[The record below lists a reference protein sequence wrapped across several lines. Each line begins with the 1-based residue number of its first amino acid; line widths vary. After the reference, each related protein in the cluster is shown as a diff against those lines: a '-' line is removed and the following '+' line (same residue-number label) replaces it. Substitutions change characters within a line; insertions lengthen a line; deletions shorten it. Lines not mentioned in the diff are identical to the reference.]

1 MVTRK
6 PDGPGA
12 ATPAALEPIQP
23 SLLDLLKVMVEK
35 SASDL
40 HITTGS
46 PPVLRVDDQLI
57 PLRRC
62 AVLTPADTQKLCYS
76 ILTEEQRRQFE
87 TTFELDLSFGVK
99 NLARFR
105 ANIFMQRG
113 AVAGAFRAIPFKI
126 LSVEELGLPAVVNEF
141 ATRARGLVLITGPTG
156 SGKTTT
162 LAAII
167 DKINAESRQHI
178 LTIED
183 PIEYMHANKNC
194 VVNQREVGADTS
206 SFRDALRYALRQD
219 PDVVLIGELRDQE
232 AIEAALTIAETGHL
246 VFGTLHTNSAWQA
259 VTRVIDLFPAHQ
271 QQQVRV
277 QLSFVLQGVITQLL
291 LPRASG
297 AGRVPAVEVLVPT
310 PAIRSLIRE
319 DKVHQI
325 YSHMQMGQSATA
337 MQTMNQA
344 LAALVA
350 RRQITAEE
358 ALGRSPDASEL
369 QQILESAGRPGPAGA
384 TASRV

>member
-1 MVTRK
+1 M
-6 PDGPGA
+6 A
-12 ATPAALEPIQP
+12 AGTDPKGRTVGSNAEPIQP
-23 SLLDLLKVMVEK
+23 TLLDLLKVMVEK
-35 SASDL
+35 GASDL

-46 PPVLRVDDQLI
+46 PPVLRVDDQLV

-62 AVLTPADTQKLCYS
+62 AVLTPTDTQRLCYS

-87 TTFELDLSFGVK
+87 STCELDLSFGVK

-105 ANIFMQRG
+105 ANVFMQRG
-113 AVAGAFRAIPFKI
+113 AVAAAFRAIPFKI
-126 LSVEELGLPAVVNEF
+126 LSVEELGLPPVVGDFAV
-141 ATRARGLVLITGPTG
+141 RSRGLVLITGPTG

-167 DKINAESRQHI
+167 DKINAETRQHI

-194 VVNQREVGADTS
+194 VVNQREIGIDTS
-206 SFRDALRYALRQD
+206 TFKDALRYALRQD

-232 AIEAALTIAETGHL
+232 TVEAALTIAETGHM

-259 VTRVIDLFPAHQ
+259 VTRIIDMFPAHQ

-291 LPRASG
+291 LPRATG
-297 AGRVPAVEVLVPT
+297 VGRVAAVEALLPT
-310 PAIRSLIRE
+310 PAIRSIIRE
-319 DKVHQI
+319 DKIHQV
-325 YSHMQMGQSATA
+325 YSHMQMGQSTTG

-344 LAALVA
+344 LAALVL

-358 ALGRSPDASEL
+358 ALGRSSDVVEL
-369 QQILESAGRPGPAGA
+369 QTLLDNAPPRPA
-384 TASRV
+384 TASRNV

>member
-1 MVTRK
+1 VVAVVTRK
-6 PDGPGA
+6 PETTGVGPGGV
-12 ATPAALEPIQP
+12 ALEPIQP

-35 SASDL
+35 NASDL
-40 HITTGS
+40 HVTTGS

-76 ILTEEQRRQFE
+76 ILTEDQRRQFE
-87 TTFELDLSFGVK
+87 ASCELDLSFGVK

-126 LSVEELGLPAVVNEF
+126 LSTEELGLPPVVSDF

-162 LAAII
+162 LASLI
-167 DKINAESRQHI
+167 DKINTETRQHI
-178 LTIED
+178 LTVED

-194 VVNQREVGADTS
+194 VVNQREVGSDTTT
-206 SFRDALRYALRQD
+206 FRDALRNALRQD

-232 AIEAALTIAETGHL
+232 TVEAALTIAETGHM

-259 VTRVIDLFPAHQ
+259 ITRVIDLFPHHQ
-271 QQQVRV
+271 QAQVRV

-291 LPRASG
+291 LPRAG
-297 AGRVPAVEVLVPT
+297 AAGRVPAVEVLIPT

-325 YSHMQMGQSATA
+325 YSHMQMGQTATG

-344 LAALVA
+344 LANLVV
-350 RRQITAEE
+350 RRQITPEE
-358 ALGRSPDASEL
+358 ALGRSPDTAEL
-369 QQILESAGRPGPAGA
+369 QQILDGAQRPPGA
-384 TASRV
+384 RG

>member
-1 MVTRK
+1 MSS
-6 PDGPGA
+6 A
-12 ATPAALEPIQP
+12 NIEPIQP
-23 SLLDLLKVMVEK
+23 TLLDLLKVMTEK
-35 SASDL
+35 GASDL

-46 PPVLRVDDQLI
+46 PPVLRVDDSLV

-62 AVLTPADTQKLCYS
+62 AVLTPADTQRLCYS

-87 TTFELDLSFGVK
+87 STCELDLSFGVK

-113 AVAGAFRAIPFKI
+113 AVAAAFRGIPFKI
-126 LSVEELGLPAVVNEF
+126 LSMEELGLPSVVTDF
-141 ATRARGLVLITGPTG
+141 ATRQRGLILITGPTG

-167 DKINAESRQHI
+167 DKINNETRQHI

-183 PIEYMHANKNC
+183 PIEYMHANKSC
-194 VVNQREVGADTS
+194 VVNQREVGIDTS
-206 SFRDALRYALRQD
+206 NFKDALRYALRQD

-232 AIEAALTIAETGHL
+232 TVEAALTIAETGHL
-246 VFGTLHTNSAWQA
+246 VYGTLHTNSSWQA
-259 VTRVIDLFPAHQ
+259 ITRIIDMFPTHQ
-271 QQQVRV
+271 QQQIRV

-297 AGRVPAVEVLVPT
+297 AGRIPAVEVLLPT
-310 PAIRSLIRE
+310 PAIRSIIRE
-319 DKVHQI
+319 DKIHQI
-325 YSHMQMGQSATA
+325 YSHMQVGQTNTG

-344 LAALVA
+344 LAALVV
-350 RRQITAEE
+350 RRQITLEE
-358 ALGRSPDASEL
+358 ALGRSADPGEL
-369 QQILESAGRPGPAGA
+369 HQLLESAN
-384 TASRV
+384 ASRQTPQTRSL

>member
-1 MVTRK
+1 MAVVTKR
-6 PDGPGA
+6 PDGPPGPVGGA
-12 ATPAALEPIQP
+12 APEPIQP
-23 SLLDLLKVMVEK
+23 TLLDLLKVMVEK
-35 SASDL
+35 NASDL
-40 HITTGS
+40 HVTTGS
-46 PPVLRVDDQLI
+46 PPVLRVDDQLM

-62 AVLTPADTQKLCYS
+62 AVLTPAETQKLCYS

-87 TTFELDLSFGVK
+87 AGCELDLSFGVK
-99 NLARFR
+99 SLARFR
-105 ANIFMQRG
+105 ANLFMQRG
-113 AVAGAFRAIPFKI
+113 AVAGVFRAIPFKI
-126 LSVEELGLPAVVNEF
+126 LTIEELGLPPVVGDF
-141 ATRARGLVLITGPTG
+141 ASRARGLVLITGPTG

-162 LAAII
+162 LASII
-167 DKINAESRQHI
+167 DKINAETRQHI
-178 LTIED
+178 LTVED

-194 VVNQREVGADTS
+194 VVNQREVGSDTTT
-206 SFRDALRYALRQD
+206 FRDALRNALRQD

-232 AIEAALTIAETGHL
+232 TVEAALTIAETGHL

-259 VTRVIDLFPAHQ
+259 VTRVIDLFPHHQ
-271 QQQVRV
+271 QAQVRG

-291 LPRASG
+291 LPRLGA

-325 YSHMQMGQSATA
+325 YSHMQMGQTVTG

-344 LAALVA
+344 LASLVL

-358 ALGRSPDASEL
+358 AHGRSPDGAEL
-369 QQILESAGRPGPAGA
+369 QQLLDGAVRPSSP
-384 TASRV
+384 RV

>member
-6 PDGPGA
+6 PETTGVGPGG
-12 ATPAALEPIQP
+12 AALEPIQP

-35 SASDL
+35 NASDL
-40 HITTGS
+40 HVTTGS

-76 ILTEEQRRQFE
+76 ILTEDQRRQFE
-87 TTFELDLSFGVK
+87 ASCELDLSFGVK

-126 LSVEELGLPAVVNEF
+126 LSTEELGLPPVVSDF

-162 LAAII
+162 LASLI
-167 DKINAESRQHI
+167 DKINTETRQHI
-178 LTIED
+178 LTVED

-194 VVNQREVGADTS
+194 VVNQREVGSDTTT
-206 SFRDALRYALRQD
+206 FRDALRNALRQD

-232 AIEAALTIAETGHL
+232 TVEAALTIAETGHM

-259 VTRVIDLFPAHQ
+259 ITRVIDLFPHHQ
-271 QQQVRV
+271 QAQVRV

-291 LPRASG
+291 LPRAG
-297 AGRVPAVEVLVPT
+297 AAGRVPAVEVLIPT

-325 YSHMQMGQSATA
+325 YSHMQMGQTATG

-344 LAALVA
+344 LANLVV
-350 RRQITAEE
+350 RRQITPEE
-358 ALGRSPDASEL
+358 ALGRSPDTAEL
-369 QQILESAGRPGPAGA
+369 QQILDGAQRPPGA
-384 TASRV
+384 RG

>member
-6 PDGPGA
+6 PDG
-12 ATPAALEPIQP
+12 ATGSAGAALEPIQP

-35 SASDL
+35 NASDL
-40 HITTGS
+40 HVTTGS

-62 AVLTPADTQKLCYS
+62 AVLTPTDTQKLCYS

-87 TTFELDLSFGVK
+87 ASCELDLSFGVK

-105 ANIFMQRG
+105 ANVFMQRG

-126 LSVEELGLPAVVNEF
+126 LSIEELGLPPVVAEF

-167 DKINAESRQHI
+167 DKINAETRQHI
-178 LTIED
+178 LTVED

-194 VVNQREVGADTS
+194 VVNQREVGSDTTT
-206 SFRDALRYALRQD
+206 FRDALRNALRQD

-232 AIEAALTIAETGHL
+232 TVEAALTIAETGHM

-259 VTRVIDLFPAHQ
+259 ITRVIDLFPHHQ
-271 QQQVRV
+271 QAQIRV

-291 LPRASG
+291 LPRAG
-297 AGRVPAVEVLVPT
+297 AAGRVPAVEVLIPN

-325 YSHMQMGQSATA
+325 YSHMQMGQTA
-337 MQTMNQA
+337 SGMQTMNQA
-344 LAALVA
+344 LANLVL
-350 RRQITAEE
+350 RRQIAPEE
-358 ALGRSPDASEL
+358 ALGRSSDTAEL
-369 QQILESAGRPGPAGA
+369 QQLLESVARPAQPRG
-384 TASRV
+384 